1 MDFLDNRNKK
11 YVTILILG
19 KIVLARKNM
28 ERRLLF
34 YIAECSLELQCNGHE
49 NVCIKM

>member
-19 KIVLARKNM
+19 KTVLARKNT
-28 ERRLLF
+28 EWRLLF
-34 YIAECSLELQCNGHE
+34 CIAECSLELQRNGHE